1 LWLLNKGVYDKIV
14 VDFNQFN
21 EVKTLFDEDIMTAM
35 NTEQNLLRT
44 QKVMNALDE
53 WGLSGE
59 QILAVLDF
67 PKTERSRHLAKY
79 RKDTPFPDD
88 EKVACRVTFLLGII
102 DALRT
107 TYPRNLQMGARWMA
121 SPHVRLNNR
130 CPLQAMLED
139 GETGVVAVLSE
150 LDCAYAWELSGSKI
164 N

>member
-1 LWLLNKGVYDKIV
+1 LWLLKKGLYVKINV
-14 VDFNQFN
+14 HFNRFSEALASFIN
-21 EVKTLFDEDIMTAM
+21 DIMTV
-35 NTEQNLLRT
+35 TSPEQDLLRT

-59 QILAVLDF
+59 QILAVLDL

-88 EKVACRVTFLLGII
+88 EKVAARVTFLLGII

-121 SPHVRLNNR
+121 APHVRLNNR

-150 LDCAYAWELSGSKI
+150 LDCAYAWELSGSNI

>member
-1 LWLLNKGVYDKIV
+1 MWLLENSKYDKITPYSSYL
-14 VDFNQFN
+14 N
-21 EVKTLFDEDIMTAM
+21 EVIILILLIIMPTV
-35 NTEQNLLRT
+35 NLDQQLLRT
-44 QKVMNALDE
+44 QKVMSALDD

-59 QILAVLDF
+59 QILAVLDL
-67 PKTERSRHLAKY
+67 PATERSRHLAKY
-79 RKDTPFPDD
+79 RKDTPFPED
-88 EKVACRVTFLLGII
+88 EKVICRVTFLLGII

-121 SPHVRLNNR
+121 EPHVRLKNR

-150 LDCAYAWELSGSKI
+150 LDCAYAWELSGSKL

>member
-1 LWLLNKGVYDKIV
+1 MYGKIIV
-14 VDFNQFN
+14 HFNRFSEALASFIN
-21 EVKTLFDEDIMTAM
+21 DIMTV
-35 NTEQNLLRT
+35 TSPEQDLLRT

-59 QILAVLDF
+59 QILAVLDL
-67 PKTERSRHLAKY
+67 PKTERSRHLTKY

-88 EKVACRVTFLLGII
+88 EKVASRVTFLLGII

-121 SPHVRLNNR
+121 APHVRLNNR

-150 LDCAYAWELSGSKI
+150 LDCAYAWELSGSNI

>member
-1 LWLLNKGVYDKIV
+1 MSA
-14 VDFNQFN
+14 
-21 EVKTLFDEDIMTAM
+21 TSP
-35 NTEQNLLRT
+35 EQQLLRT
-44 QKVMNALDE
+44 QKVMNALDD
-53 WGLSGE
+53 WGLNGE
-59 QILAVLDF
+59 QILVVLDF

-88 EKVACRVTFLLGII
+88 DNVISRVTFLLGII

-107 TYPRNLQMGARWMA
+107 TYPRNMQMGARWM
-121 SPHVRLNNR
+121 SEPHVRLKNR

-139 GETGVVAVLSE
+139 GEVGVIAVLSE

>member
-1 LWLLNKGVYDKIV
+1 MSSVTQN
-14 VDFNQFN
+14 FSP
-21 EVKTLFDEDIMTAM
+21 
-35 NTEQNLLRT
+35 EQKLLRT

-53 WGLSGE
+53 WGLTGE
-59 QILAVLDF
+59 QILVVLDF

-88 EKVACRVTFLLGII
+88 ENVSSRVIYLLGII

-107 TYPRNLQMGARWMA
+107 TYPRNVQMGARWMA
-121 SPHVRLNNR
+121 APHVRLQNR

-139 GETGVVAVLSE
+139 GETGVLAVLSE
-150 LDCAYAWELSGSKI
+150 LDCAYAWELSGSKVGS

>member
-1 LWLLNKGVYDKIV
+1 
-14 VDFNQFN
+14 
-21 EVKTLFDEDIMTAM
+21 MTV
-35 NTEQNLLRT
+35 TSPQQNLLRT

-53 WGLSGE
+53 WGLNGE
-59 QILAVLDF
+59 QILAVLDL
-67 PKTERSRHLAKY
+67 PNTERSRHLAKY
-79 RKDTPFPDD
+79 RKDTPFPEDK
-88 EKVACRVTFLLGII
+88 KVACRVTFLLGII

-121 SPHVRLNNR
+121 EPHVRLKNR

>member
-1 LWLLNKGVYDKIV
+1 MSSVTP
-14 VDFNQFN
+14 DFSP
-21 EVKTLFDEDIMTAM
+21 
-35 NTEQNLLRT
+35 EQKLLRT

-53 WGLSGE
+53 WGLTGE
-59 QILAVLDF
+59 QILVVLDF

-88 EKVACRVTFLLGII
+88 EKVTSRVIYLLGII

-107 TYPRNLQMGARWMA
+107 TYPRNVQMGARWMA
-121 SPHVRLNNR
+121 APHVRLQNR

-139 GETGVVAVLSE
+139 GENGVVAVLSE
-150 LDCAYAWELSGSKI
+150 LDCAYAWELSGSKVGS

>member
-1 LWLLNKGVYDKIV
+1 MTVAITAEQKLLH
-14 VDFNQFN
+14 
-21 EVKTLFDEDIMTAM
+21 
-35 NTEQNLLRT
+35 T

-53 WGLSGE
+53 WGLNGE
-59 QILAVLDF
+59 QILLVLDF
-67 PKTERSRHLAKY
+67 SKTERSRHLAKY

-88 EKVACRVTFLLGII
+88 ENVACRVKFLLGII

-107 TYPRNLQMGARWMA
+107 SYPRNLQMGARWMA
-121 SPHVRLNNR
+121 APHVRLKNR
-130 CPLQAMLED
+130 CPLQVMLED